1 MISFLSNGQSKL
13 QDRFNEANS
22 EMNLRNMYQLIV
34 WDMNITNEYLFNQT
48 KGEVRYKV
56 EEKGYEVIAKPKIL
70 GTFNLDNKT
79 FLWSDKNPSI
89 NDELNDN
96 VESFRNTLPKK
107 YQKKKFKSS
116 TNLNENL
123 LSLFSY
129 ELGANAYDSKRQDNT
144 IIYYSLMEIKIFK
157 NNEKI
162 RVMKPKSY
170 IQLDKKQANVKVIQ
184 KFHKEKIQVN
194 ELLNKEK
201 IDMDEA
207 LSKINKVHLNYWLNE
222 DSYFSPGLCWPCD
235 FNEKFV
241 TELKEFKTDDDRV
254 FVMYTSNQ
262 GYAVYNYAYEID
274 PNAQGTKIIINEF

>member
-207 LSKINKVHLNYWLNE
+207 LSKINKVHLKLLLLDIKGNFQDL
-222 DSYFSPGLCWPCD
+222 
-235 FNEKFV
+235 
-241 TELKEFKTDDDRV
+241 
-254 FVMYTSNQ
+254 
-262 GYAVYNYAYEID
+262 I
-274 PNAQGTKIIINEF
+274 